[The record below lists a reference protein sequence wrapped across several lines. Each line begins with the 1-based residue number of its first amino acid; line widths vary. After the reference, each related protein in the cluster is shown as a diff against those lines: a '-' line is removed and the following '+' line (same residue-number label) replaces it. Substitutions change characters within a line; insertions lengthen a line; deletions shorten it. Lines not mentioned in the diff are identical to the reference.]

1 MAKPAGTQSRA
12 VSTQIADR
20 RRRSTHALME
30 RGLGASRKAFLLV
43 ILFSLAINLLMLTIP
58 VYLMQLSD
66 RVLLSGSTDT
76 LLVLTNLAIAAVA
89 ALALFEV
96 VRRMILA
103 RVASRLETGLGGPL
117 LTAAIR
123 RTAQGAS
130 EDTQG
135 LRDLAQV
142 RGFVASPVVPLMV
155 DLPMVPVY
163 ILFVVLIHPQLG
175 LITAIGAAV
184 LLMLALAN
192 QAATATAQRIAG
204 AHSLSAFAAAQ
215 AHTRNAE
222 VIQAMGML
230 PQCVDAWGRDSAAGL
245 EAQSKANARSAVLT
259 GLSKLARLVLQ
270 IAVLGWGA
278 YLALSNEITGGM
290 MIAASII
297 GSRALAPIEGTIEG
311 WRSFV
316 QARQAYR
323 RIKDLVGFG
332 IDETVPTSLPEP
344 AGEIVVEKLVFTSP
358 DTAKPLIKGITFG
371 IRAGDSV
378 AVVGPTGA
386 GKSTLARILVGALPP
401 SAGVVRLDQADI
413 HHWDRS
419 EFGKYVGYLP
429 QDVELFPGTV
439 AYNIARLKEGVS
451 SEEIIQAAQFAG
463 AHQLITR
470 LPGGY
475 ETEIRLGGAP
485 LSGGQRQR
493 VALARAFFGMPKLIV
508 LDEPD
513 ANLDRDGEQ
522 ALVQTL
528 MRAKK
533 RGITTVTITQRPTL
547 LEFVDK
553 ILVMK
558 DGKIEAYGP
567 RNVVLGRKDGAPE
580 VESAKEEPGH
590 VTDEGS
596 PEQIAS
602 QEDTAAET

>member
-1 MAKPAGTQSRA
+1 MADQSKSKSKA
-12 VSTQIADR
+12 LSTHIADR
-20 RRRSTHALME
+20 RKRSARALME
-30 RGLGASRKAFLLV
+30 RGLAASRKAFVLV
-43 ILFSLAINLLMLTIP
+43 VLFSLAINLLMLTIP
-58 VYLMQLSD
+58 IYLMQLSD

-76 LLVLTNLAIAAVA
+76 LLALTNIAIAAVA

-96 VRRMILA
+96 IRRMILA
-103 RVASRLETGLGGPL
+103 RVANRLETGLGGPL

-123 RTAQGAS
+123 RSAHGAS

-163 ILFVVLIHPQLG
+163 ILFVILIHPQLG
-175 LITAIGAAV
+175 LITSIGAAV

-192 QAATATAQRIAG
+192 QAATAKPQAAAG
-204 AHSLSAFAAAQ
+204 AHSMGAFAAAQ

-230 PQCVDAWGRDSAAGL
+230 PECVDAWGRQSAAGL
-245 EAQSKANARSAVLT
+245 EAQSQANVRSAMLT
-259 GLSKLARLVLQ
+259 GASKFARLVLQ

-278 YLALSNEITGGM
+278 YLALNNEITGGM

-323 RIKDLVGFG
+323 RIKELLGFG
-332 IDETVPTSLPEP
+332 IDANVPTSLPEP
-344 AGEIVVEKLVFTSP
+344 AGEIVVEKMVYASP
-358 DTAKPLIKGITFG
+358 DTGKPLIKGITFG
-371 IRAGDSV
+371 IRPGDTV

-401 SAGVVRLDQADI
+401 SSGVVRLDQADI

-419 EFGKYVGYLP
+419 AFGQHVGYLP

-439 AYNIARLKEGVS
+439 AYNIARLKEDVE
-451 SEEIIQAAQFAG
+451 SEEITNAARFAG

-475 ETEIRLGGAP
+475 ETAIQLGGAP

-493 VALARAFFGMPKLIV
+493 VALARAFFGMPKFVV

-513 ANLDRDGEQ
+513 ANLDREGEQ

-533 RGITTVTITQRPTL
+533 RGITTLTVTQRPTL

-567 RNVVLGRKDGAPE
+567 RHIILGGREEQEKEGDVKA
-580 VESAKEEPGH
+580 VESSAEPERIEAKE
-590 VTDEGS
+590 DS
-596 PEQIAS
+596 
-602 QEDTAAET
+602 